1 VKLAMQGRRLSG
13 KAWAVTERAEV
24 ESALGDLIAA
34 QPSYATFAEVGRPPY
49 GSLDI
54 AGTAGKRVLIRASI
68 EPAA

>member
-1 VKLAMQGRRLSG
+1 MKLAMQGRRLSG
-13 KAWAVTERAEV
+13 KAWAVTDRAEV

-54 AGTAGKRVLIRASI
+54 ATAGKRVLIRASI